1 MKIRARF
8 WIFMG
13 IALSVLLSGECTI
26 AKADMKKARKE
37 AAQKK
42 RRIVYNDDGVYV
54 RPFETPKKFYRARL
68 QQIITTQVDTVMFNV
83 GATTIFTFETAVGET
98 YGEFID
104 NTSPEFARNVKRGIA
119 GLKETGDTNVGLAI
133 DYCHDNDI
141 EFILS
146 LRMNDVH
153 DNGMP
158 FMLSRWKRENP
169 DFLMGPKS
177 LNYEIPEVR
186 DYVYRILESF
196 CKRFDIDGIELDW
209 WRDPRAFPPTQEGKS
224 VEAKHVSMMNDL
236 MRRTRKMTDRVG
248 ETRGRPLLIAARTPM
263 SVERSLAVGLDL
275 ETWLREDLIDML
287 GVGGGY
293 APMAIVSSVREIA
306 DLAHAHGVPVFVT
319 ISSSG
324 MHPTRWFGSGHE
336 SVEAW
341 RGAAMNIWH
350 AGADAVYTFNFCPP
364 ERDERFDQLG
374 SPKSLKGMDK
384 VYSIDRMNVERF
396 PANGRCG
403 LVTPDRL
410 PITLEKKLWTRAKLP
425 VGENIAANT
434 PAGKTCSALLR
445 LQLSGLAND
454 DELAVRLN
462 GTDLGSAVR
471 SDGDWLTLEPDPTL
485 VKEGYNLVEVK
496 RAFRRDAAEMPVL
509 DRLNLTVR
517 YQ

>member
-1 MKIRARF
+1 MKTFAQF
-8 WIFMG
+8 G
-13 IALSVLLSGECTI
+13 ICALVILSTVVSGECNEG
-26 AKADMKKARKE
+26 APDLEMARKK

-68 QQIITTQVDTVMFNV
+68 QQIIDTQVDTVSFNV
-83 GATTIFTFETAVGET
+83 GATTIFTFDTDVGET
-98 YGEFID
+98 YGEFISS
-104 NTSPEFARNVKRGIA
+104 NSPAFAQNVKKGIA
-119 GLKETGDTNVGLAI
+119 GLKKTDDTNVGLAV
-133 DYCHDNDI
+133 DYCHSNGI

-153 DNGMP
+153 DSFHS
-158 FMLSRWKRENP
+158 FMLSQWKRDNTNY
-169 DFLMGPKS
+169 LMGPKS

-186 DYVYRILESF
+186 DYIYRILESF
-196 CKRFDIDGIELDW
+196 CTRFDIDGIELDW
-209 WRDPRAFPPTQEGKS
+209 WRDPRAFPPTQEDKP
-224 VEAKHVSMMNDL
+224 VEARHVEMMNDL
-236 MRRTRKMTDRVG
+236 MRRIREMTERVG
-248 ETRGRPLLIAARTPM
+248 YERGRPLLIAARTPM

-275 ETWLREDLIDML
+275 QTWLKEDLIDLL

-293 APMAIVSSVREIA
+293 APMAIASSVREIA

-324 MHPTRWFGSGHE
+324 MHPTRWYGSGHE

-350 AGADAVYTFNFCPP
+350 SGADAVYTFNFCPP

-374 SPKSLKGMDK
+374 SIDSLKGMDK
-384 VYSIDRMNVERF
+384 VYSIDRMIIEKF
-396 PANGRCG
+396 PKNGRCG

-410 PITLEKKLWTRAKLP
+410 PITLEKESWTRAKLP

-434 PAGKTCSALLR
+434 PSGKTCSARLR
-445 LQLSGLAND
+445 LKFSAIADDDALAI
-454 DELAVRLN
+454 RLN
-462 GTDLGSAVR
+462 GMELGDIISF
-471 SDGDWLTLEPDPTL
+471 SDSSVNLELDPKL
-485 VKEGYNLVEVK
+485 FNEGYNIVEAK
-496 RAFRRDAAEMPVL
+496 LTSQRESAEMPVIERL
-509 DRLNLTVR
+509 DLTVR